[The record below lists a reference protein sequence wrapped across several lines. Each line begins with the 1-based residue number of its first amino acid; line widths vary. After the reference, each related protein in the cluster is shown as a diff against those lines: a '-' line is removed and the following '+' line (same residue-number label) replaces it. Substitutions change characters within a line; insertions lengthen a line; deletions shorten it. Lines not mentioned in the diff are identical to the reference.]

1 MKFLSSIGLS
11 SPPETRLVLS
21 SPGPETNLRTIK
33 TAARA
38 RTNRPKQQPLNVQE
52 FTKSKSISSPSGARP
67 HRMRYWPIIVVMAA
81 LAGCARFQ
89 SQPISPE
96 KTFTDFDARSLTNEE
111 LHTFLETNQVIAEW
125 PCPRWDLNALTFA
138 AFYYQ
143 PALAE
148 ARAQLASVR
157 AAEITAGERP
167 NPSVSLTPTYDTTTS
182 PPWIPGVSFDIPI
195 ETAGKRG
202 KRIAQAVFTSE
213 AAKWHFVST
222 EWEVR
227 GKVRASL
234 LNLRIARENEALLG
248 RAELAQSNVV
258 RLLQGQLSAG
268 VISSFEVTQAR
279 VALETTQ
286 LSRQDAIAQLRQGRV
301 QLAGVLGLP
310 SRALEGIELD
320 YTTLEKLPMDLTAP
334 EIRREAVLHRAD
346 IRAALAEYAASQ
358 SALQLEIAKQYPD
371 VHLSPGY
378 ELDQTDNKWTLGL
391 TVDLP
396 VLNQNQGAIAEAKA
410 KRSEAAAHF
419 LTVQANAISEIDSAL
434 AGYDAALQ
442 KSGIAKTLLE
452 DLQKQLDS
460 VRAQAR
466 LGEADALALANA
478 EVSYYAGAQN
488 QLDALAKAQQALG
501 ELEGAAQSP
510 LTFSMDSVRMAK
522 DQVPGTKK

>member
-1 MKFLSSIGLS
+1 MRREVAIYLMHQ
-11 SPPETRLVLS
+11 V
-21 SPGPETNLRTIK
+21 
-33 TAARA
+33 
-38 RTNRPKQQPLNVQE
+38 
-52 FTKSKSISSPSGARP
+52 FTKPKPKSRP
-67 HRMRYWPIIVVMAA
+67 NRAVPKRMRCWPFIFVMVA
-81 LAGCARFQ
+81 LAGCARFHPE
-89 SQPISPE
+89 PISAE
-96 KTFTDFDARSLTNEE
+96 KTFSDFDARSLTNED
-111 LHTFLETNQVIAEW
+111 LHSFLQTNRVVTEW
-125 PCPRWDLNALTFA
+125 PCRQWDLNALTFT

-143 PALAE
+143 PSLAE
-148 ARAQLASVR
+148 ARAQLASIR

-195 ETAGKRG
+195 ETMGKRG

-227 GKVRASL
+227 GKVRAAL
-234 LNLRIARENEALLG
+234 LNLRTARENETLLE
-248 RAELAQSNVV
+248 RTELAQSNVV
-258 RLLQGQLSAG
+258 RLLQGQLNAG
-268 VISSFEVTQAR
+268 VVSSFEVTQAR
-279 VALETTQ
+279 VAEDTTQ

-310 SRALEGIELD
+310 SRALEGIEFD
-320 YTTLEKLPMDLTAP
+320 YGALEQLPTNLTAP
-334 EIRREAVLHRAD
+334 EIRRDAVLHRAD

-358 SALQLEIAKQYPD
+358 SGLQLEIAKQYPD
-371 VHLSPGY
+371 VHLNPGY

-410 KRSEAAAHF
+410 KRAEAAAHF
-419 LTVQANAISEIDSAL
+419 LAVQANAISEIDSAL

-442 KSGIAKTLLE
+442 KSAIAKHLLE

-478 EVSYYAGAQN
+478 EASYCAGAQN
-488 QLDALAKAQQALG
+488 QLDAVAKAQQALG
-501 ELEGAAQSP
+501 ELEDAVQSP
-510 LTFSMDSVRMAK
+510 LTFSMESVRMVN
-522 DQVPGTKK
+522 DRETKK